1 MCGLSLANLVN
12 LAPLIKLMRKAL
24 ALSVIVTV
32 LAVVSY
38 MAKPSEAACLAEI
51 KKEFQTVKLDYT
63 LETLPSGIDRDVFA
77 QTAEKAFLETVEIK
91 DQFVYR
97 AIYQGNGDNH
107 RRIGWGA
114 FGVVRVDVK

>member
-1 MCGLSLANLVN
+1 MSGISLANLVN

-38 MAKPSEAACLAEI
+38 MAKPSEAACFAEI

-97 AIYQGNGDNH
+97 AIYQGTGDNH